1 MEGSSFDVRVGKGR
15 EMGRVSY
22 EFLANFQGISHI
34 SDQTIL
40 DNKSNALHDW
50 YYMLNIFQ
58 WTNRH
63 WNVTFGIK

>member
-1 MEGSSFDVRVGKGR
+1 VEGSSFDVRVGKGG
-15 EMGRVSY
+15 EMGRVSD
-22 EFLANFQGISHI
+22 EFLANSQGISHI
-34 SDQTIL
+34 SDQTVL
-40 DNKSNALHDW
+40 NNKSNDLHDY

>member
-1 MEGSSFDVRVGKGR
+1 VEGSSFDVGVGKGG
-15 EMGRVSY
+15 EMGRVSD

-40 DNKSNALHDW
+40 NNKSNTLHDW

-63 WNVTFGIK
+63 WNVTFGIE